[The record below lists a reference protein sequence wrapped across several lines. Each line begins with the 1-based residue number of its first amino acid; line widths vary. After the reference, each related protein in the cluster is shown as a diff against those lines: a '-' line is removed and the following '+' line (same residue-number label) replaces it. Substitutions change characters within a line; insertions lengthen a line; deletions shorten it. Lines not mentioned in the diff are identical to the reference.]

1 MAGDRGID
9 GRNLADHDIAGRA
22 VDRDEVADF
31 HKLAVDI
38 DLALHL
44 VDGDGIAA
52 DDAGLAPTAGDH
64 GRMAGLAAG
73 GREDALGQVHAGH
86 VLGTRLLAH
95 QQDRVVG
102 VRLMVCDGG
111 LGREDDLAAGR
122 ARAGGDPLG
131 DDRPLRLRVELGQE
145 QVVQAV
151 RADSLERCRLV
162 DEFRLGHLDGDPHGG
177 RPGPLAGPGLQ
188 HVEGSILDREL
199 DVLHLLVV
207 RLQLL
212 ANVHQLLIDL
222 RHLVMKLGDRLG
234 GANAGH
240 HVLTLGV
247 DQVIAEELVLA
258 AVRISCERHA
268 RARVVAGVA
277 EHHGL
282 NVDRRALE
290 PGDPLDPA
298 VLARPCYPSSY

>member
-1 MAGDRGID
+1 MTSPVVPLIVTKSPTLDD
-9 GRNLADHDIAGRA
+9 
-22 VDRDEVADF
+22 
-31 HKLAVDI
+31 LAVDV

-52 DDAGLAPTAGDH
+52 DDAGLAPAAGDDC
-64 GRMAGLAAG
+64 RMAGLAAG

-86 VLGTRLLAH
+86 VLGAGLLAH

-102 VRLMVCDGG
+102 VLLVVLDSG

-122 ARAGGDPLG
+122 ARAGGDSLG
-131 DDRPLRLRVELGQE
+131 DDRRLRLGVELGQQ
-145 QVVQAV
+145 QVVQTV
-151 RADSLERCRLV
+151 RADALDRGGLV
-162 DEFRLGHLDGDPHGG
+162 DQLLLDHLDGNPHGRG
-177 RPGPLAGPGLQ
+177 PGPLAGPGLE

-207 RLQLL
+207 RLELL

-222 RHLVMKLGDRLG
+222 GHLGMKLGDRLG

-240 HVLTLGV
+240 DVLTLGV

-258 AVRISCERHA
+258 VVRDHA
-268 RARVVAGVA
+268 
-277 EHHGL
+277 
-282 NVDRRALE
+282 
-290 PGDPLDPA
+290 
-298 VLARPCYPSSY
+298 